1 MVEERSR
8 TRFWGKLALSA
19 LATVTFLTIAFQ
31 YVCPGTTCRLDLLLS
46 ATSPVLPSSP
56 PVDEDLMLF
65 PTPDPHYSI
74 KFRFSPNDLDTKI
87 HFDVK
92 SDDVIVFLHIQ
103 KTGGTTFG
111 RHLVKNIRLE
121 VPCACKAG
129 QKKCVCPRPGKK
141 GTCLFSRFSTGWSC
155 GLHADWT
162 ELVNCVPGMLDKKE
176 SVSRSRNYYYITML
190 RDPVW
195 RYLSEWRHVQ
205 RGATW
210 KSSLHMC
217 DGRTPTPG
225 ELPPCYEGDDW
236 AGVTLPEFVACP
248 YNLANNR
255 QEYLSASVEKLQGEL
270 ARAREVESTVRQA
283 LSQKETDLHGVRE
296 EARRRKKLI
305 ATQQMLIQAGA
316 NHYHKVCPHPSPF
329 LVLLKDVNDAS
340 TSACPSCPH
349 FLIQTQFLPHPPTPD
364 TSPYQCQHC
373 DKAFVNYSYLQIHV
387 TRRHPEVTNEER
399 SRKMETQS
407 LADQLAELKQELQ
420 ATQTTLQAER
430 EAQSELRAQE
440 RAEQLRVEEERRKEL
455 ETWRETECERFAAE
469 VRDVHAS
476 LEQELQQVIA
486 HNATLEGKVQELSVP
501 KSNLGMLRDD
511 EEETKIKKKLWQ
523 IKKKEADMFDQMQEM
538 QRIHDKEMQE
548 LQKELSSMRES
559 MAGETGSMASLSR
572 QMMRSQA
579 QLTEHKS
586 QIAARDDQIQKLGL
600 RLQAQESALQMRSI
614 LKKEAKHSSKEERK
628 HGSKEDKHSPKKE
641 VKRLKLENIPVQPDL
656 PAGPSLWPKPQDELA
671 NRLDS
676 LGVHTTT
683 FGISSTRLARLFS
696 ELAAQRAIRTSS
708 RPELPMTRARIA
720 ARAEYRAV
728 KGANNDKVLS
738 RVRRGTRVS
747 RYTPV
752 TQSTGTGQN
761 LKKKHASGVN
771 FLTPHYEMAI
781 STKQQSP
788 IPTPRSQ
795 RGEAASQEP
804 LERENMVHTP
814 PFSDEESSSLYADAD
829 PASPYTH
836 HRPDAVHSPKTLGA
850 WAKLESSEESTDSLI
865 QELTASVERKLSTSA
880 SVVTSTPSRPP
891 RIPKPQPAKRPQVV
905 DYELQTL
912 LEELD
917 EVDPTRGTA

>member
-1 MVEERSR
+1 
-8 TRFWGKLALSA
+8 
-19 LATVTFLTIAFQ
+19 
-31 YVCPGTTCRLDLLLS
+31 
-46 ATSPVLPSSP
+46 
-56 PVDEDLMLF
+56 MLF

-141 GTCLFSRFSTGWSC
+141 GTWLFSRFSTGWSC

-316 NHYHKVCPHPSPF
+316 NHYHK
-329 LVLLKDVNDAS
+329 
-340 TSACPSCPH
+340 
-349 FLIQTQFLPHPPTPD
+349 
-364 TSPYQCQHC
+364 CQHC

-788 IPTPRSQ
+788 IPTPS
-795 RGEAASQEP
+795 
-804 LERENMVHTP
+804 TP